1 MLKTILYTFL
11 MIVMILCLME
21 IIAYLSQLYY
31 YFTGQMPE
39 SIMLRAFCDWIDS
52 WLLRL
57 EGMIGQ

>member
-39 SIMLRAFCDWIDS
+39 SVVLQAFCDWIDS
-52 WLLRL
+52 WFMKL
-57 EGMIGQ
+57 EELIGR